1 MQRYKMDELWA
12 IRAIFDITVMWD
24 DYWPDLE
31 GVKGAS

>member
-1 MQRYKMDELWA
+1 MDELWA
-12 IRAIFDITVMWD
+12 IRAIFDITVMRD